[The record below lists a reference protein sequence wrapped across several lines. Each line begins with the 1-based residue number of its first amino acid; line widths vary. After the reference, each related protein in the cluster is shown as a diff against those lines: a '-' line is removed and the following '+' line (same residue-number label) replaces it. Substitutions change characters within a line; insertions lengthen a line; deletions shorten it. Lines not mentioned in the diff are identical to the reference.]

1 MRLALWLV
9 GATTAALSVVAIQTL
24 LPQHSVQTF
33 RAAGA
38 TSGKVYGGSTEKVR
52 SADVGSAIK
61 VHAPT
66 PIISFPAYP
75 TWSVPRWDFRVD
87 DRAVMAAGYQRA
99 H

>member
-9 GATTAALSVVAIQTL
+9 GAAAALSVAAIQTFV
-24 LPQHSVQTF
+24 PQHTVQIF
-33 RAAGA
+33 RTAEANLA
-38 TSGKVYGGSTEKVR
+38 KAHGGTTDKDR

-61 VHAPT
+61 VHAST
-66 PIISFPAYP
+66 AIISFPTAP

-99 H
+99 R